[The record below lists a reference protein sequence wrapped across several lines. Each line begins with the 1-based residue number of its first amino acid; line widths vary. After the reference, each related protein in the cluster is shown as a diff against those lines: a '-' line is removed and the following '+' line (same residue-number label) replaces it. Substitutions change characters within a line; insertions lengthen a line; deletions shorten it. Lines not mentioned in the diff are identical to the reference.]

1 MQKNKSMNTRKM
13 LLWSICL
20 WCISQSTWALTPYRY
35 QMADSAIH
43 AAIADTIIPGAV
55 LCVVENG
62 EIVHLQAYGNRAVWP
77 EVEEMTTHTIFD
89 LASLSKPLGAGTAA
103 LLLANEN
110 KLSANDL
117 VCKYI
122 PNFHSDVTIRHLM
135 KHYSGLPAYFLAGP
149 MEKTY
154 LERGGVAED
163 MQARRDFTVDS
174 IARCKRPT
182 AIDEKYRYSCLN
194 FISLQRVVET
204 IIGTDIN
211 SYLREKHYRPLGMMT
226 TGWLPN
232 DSLLYR
238 IAPTECIDSTC
249 LRGRVHD
256 PVARIMMGGISGNA
270 GVFASAEDV
279 ARWAIWFMNLPME
292 SREIGCNAGLW
303 TDSVTTSM
311 DIETMRCRHT
321 GYTGTS
327 ITILPEYKRA
337 VILLTNRVHPKDENG
352 LGSLRKAVNNALVP

>member
-204 IIGTDIN
+204 IIRTDIN

-279 ARWAIWFMNLPME
+279 AKWAIWFMNLPME

-303 TDSVTTSM
+303 TDSVTTSTNK
-311 DIETMRCRHT
+311 EVVRCRHT

>member
-43 AAIADTIIPGAV
+43 VAIADTIIPGAV

-204 IIGTDIN
+204 IIGIDIN

-311 DIETMRCRHT
+311 DTETMRCRHT

>member
-1 MQKNKSMNTRKM
+1 MKTRLF
-13 LLWSICL
+13 LLLAALFACHALSA
-20 WCISQSTWALTPYRY
+20 QSTYRIHE
-35 QMADSAIH
+35 ADSAIH
-43 AAIADTIIPGAV
+43 AAIADSIVPGAV
-55 LCVVENG
+55 LCVVEDG
-62 EIVHLQAYGNRAVWP
+62 QITLLKAYGNRAVWP
-77 EVEEMTTHTIFD
+77 EVEAMTTHTVFD

-103 LLLANEN
+103 LLLANEGL
-110 KLSANDL
+110 LSVDEL

-149 MEKTY
+149 LEKVY
-154 LERGGVAED
+154 LERGGD
-163 MQARRDFTVDS
+163 SLNMQERRDFTVDS
-174 IARCKRPT
+174 IARCHRPT

-204 IIGTDIN
+204 IVETDLN
-211 SYLREKHYRPLGMMT
+211 SYLRNGHYRQLGLT
-226 TGWLPN
+226 TVGWLPA
-232 DSLLYR
+232 DSLLPR
-238 IAPTECIDSTC
+238 IAPTECIDSLC

-270 GVFASAEDV
+270 GLFASAEDV
-279 ARWAIWFMNLPME
+279 AKWAIWFMSLPDEM
-292 SREIGCNAGLW
+292 RTKGCNAGLW
-303 TDSVTTSM
+303 TDSIATSTGA
-311 DIETMRCRHT
+311 ETLRCRHT

-327 ITILPEYKRA
+327 ITTLPELRRA

>member
-1 MQKNKSMNTRKM
+1 MNTRK
-13 LLWSICL
+13 LLV
-20 WCISQSTWALTPYRY
+20 WCVCMWCMCQSAWATVPYRY
-35 QMADSAIH
+35 HEADSAIL
-43 AAIADTIIPGAV
+43 AAIADSIIPGAV
-55 LCVVENG
+55 ICVVENG
-62 EIVHLQAYGNRAVWP
+62 EISYLKAYGNRAVWP

-110 KLSANDL
+110 RLSVNDL

-122 PNFHSDVTIRHLM
+122 PNFHADVTVRHLM

-149 MEKTY
+149 MEKVY
-154 LERGGVAED
+154 LERGGAADD

-211 SYLREKHYRPLGMMT
+211 TYLREVHYQPLGMTT

-232 DSLLYR
+232 ESLLDH
-238 IAPTECIDSTC
+238 IAPTECVDSLC

-270 GVFASAEDV
+270 GVFASTEDV
-279 ARWAIWFMNLPME
+279 AKWAIWFMNLPMN

-303 TDSVTTSM
+303 TDSVTTSTN
-311 DIETMRCRHT
+311 EEVVRCRHT

-327 ITILPEYKRA
+327 ITILPELKRA
-337 VILLTNRVHPKDENG
+337 VVLLTNRVHPKDENS

>member
-1 MQKNKSMNTRKM
+1 MTTKNT
-13 LLWSICL
+13 LFWCICL
-20 WCISQSTWALTPYRY
+20 WCVCQYTWAIEPYRY
-35 QMADSAIH
+35 HMADSAIH
-43 AAIADTIIPGAV
+43 AAIADSIIPGAV
-55 LCVVENG
+55 LCVVDNG
-62 EIVHLQAYGNRAVWP
+62 EVVHLQAYGNRAIWP
-77 EVEEMTTHTIFD
+77 EIEAMTTNTIFD

-110 KLSANDL
+110 KLSVNDL

-135 KHYSGLPAYFLAGP
+135 KHYSGLPAYFLADP
-149 MEKTY
+149 MEKKY
-154 LERGGVAED
+154 LERGGVTED

-194 FISLQRVVET
+194 FISLQRVIENTVGMDLNT
-204 IIGTDIN
+204 
-211 SYLREKHYRPLGMMT
+211 YLRENLYQSIGMMT
-226 TGWLPN
+226 TGWLPD

-270 GVFASAEDV
+270 GVFSTAEEV
-279 ARWAIWFMNLPME
+279 AKWAIWFINLPMK
-292 SREIGCNAGLW
+292 SRELGCNAGLW
-303 TDSVTTSM
+303 TDSVTTSTQT
-311 DIETMRCRHT
+311 ETLRCRHT